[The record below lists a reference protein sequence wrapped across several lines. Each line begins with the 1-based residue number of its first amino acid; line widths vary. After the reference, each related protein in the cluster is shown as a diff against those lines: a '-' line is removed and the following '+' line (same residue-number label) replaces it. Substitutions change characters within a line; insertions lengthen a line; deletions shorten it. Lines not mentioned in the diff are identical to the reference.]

1 MFSLLPDDIIFYRN
15 APIFYKTA
23 TNKFHNYDCTISF
36 IVKWKNNSMRCPLQ
50 NITSK
55 NKSNKV

>member
-1 MFSLLPDDIIFYRN
+1 MFSLLPDDIFFYRN

-36 IVKWKNNSMRCPLQ
+36 IVKWTNNSMRCPLQ
-50 NITSK
+50 NITS
-55 NKSNKV
+55 